1 MRNAMWVVGG
11 ITGIGRIPMLGAVK
25 MSQEGDIGDEHWDN
39 VVALLHFDGDL
50 TDETGRSW
58 TLGSASKINSSTPIF
73 GSGSLET
80 TGLGDGVY
88 TSNPISDTSTPF
100 TVETYVEIIDLPP
113 PQNGYGATDWMAFW
127 SQNENSDNGEYGLW
141 MQGDLFILDLRTSG
155 GGVNGVTLPT
165 PLVINKRYH
174 LAHTFDGT
182 THRAFLDGVLLVSV
196 NHSNGWPNTSQ
207 PFRIGQ
213 MYVPSYNQYRS
224 GGYCLYDSFRITKG
238 VARYTTNFTPPDA
251 PFPSY

>member
-1 MRNAMWVVGG
+1 MIPGVMAGQMRVAGSA
-11 ITGIGRIPMLGAVK
+11 AVDPYWA
-25 MSQEGDIGDEHWDN
+25 S

-80 TGLGDGVY
+80 TGLGDGAY

-100 TVETYVEIIDLPP
+100 TIETYVEILVLPP
-113 PQNGYGATDWMAFW
+113 PKNSYGATDWMAFW
-127 SQNENSDNGEYGLW
+127 SQNQSSGNGEYGLW
-141 MQGDLFILDLRTSG
+141 VQGDLFILDLRASG
-155 GGVNGVTLPT
+155 GGANGVTLPT
-165 PLVINKRYH
+165 PLVINKLYH

-196 NHSNGWPNTSQ
+196 NHSNGWPNTDQ

-213 MYVPSYNQYRS
+213 MYSPSYGQYRS
-224 GGYCLYDSFRITKG
+224 GGYCLYDEFRITKG
-238 VARYTTNFTPPDA
+238 VARYTENFTPPTE
-251 PFPSY
+251 PFPNLGN